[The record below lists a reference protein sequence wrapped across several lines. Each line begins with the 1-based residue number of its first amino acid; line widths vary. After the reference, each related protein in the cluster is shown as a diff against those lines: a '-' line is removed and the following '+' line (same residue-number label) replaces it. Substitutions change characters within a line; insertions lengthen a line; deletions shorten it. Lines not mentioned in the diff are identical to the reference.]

1 MDKRW
6 SKTEIS
12 HLKKNAASTS
22 VEELAHR
29 FHTDTN
35 TVRAKLEALNLTA
48 GNDGGT
54 EGDAA
59 LEEFEAGLEKIHAKQ
74 WAEAKSLFESVVAKA
89 DHSQLSDRARQYIEI
104 CLRQEEELSSED
116 PYLLAVFEKN
126 RGNLEAAL
134 AICKEQGK
142 DSNPQFAYLTA
153 SIEALAENEDEA
165 IEQLRTAIDLE
176 PKNRV
181 YAYHDPD
188 FRSLHGVDEFTE
200 LMELS

>member
-29 FHTDTN
+29 FHTDSS
-35 TVRAKLEALNLTA
+35 TVRDKLEELHLTA
-48 GNDGGT
+48 SGDGGT
-54 EGDAA
+54 EGEAA
-59 LEEFEAGLEKIHAKQ
+59 LEEFEAGLEKIQAKQ
-74 WAEAKSLFESVVAKA
+74 WDEAKSLFESVAATA
-89 DHSQLSDRARQYIEI
+89 DHSQLADRARQYIEI
-104 CLRQEEELSSED
+104 CLRQEEELSTED

-126 RGNLEAAL
+126 RGNLDAAL
-134 AICKEQGK
+134 AICKEQG
-142 DSNPQFAYLTA
+142 SNSSPQFAYLTA
-153 SIEALAENEDEA
+153 SVEALAENEDQA
-165 IEQLRTAIDLE
+165 IEQLRAAIELE

-188 FRSLHGVDEFTE
+188 FRNLHGVDEFTE